1 MLRAAGPIIYARNYV
16 EGDYSED
23 EAEWDEDDE
32 AEWDEVPNFPIL
44 YAFTLHEYDPISEDE
59 MELAEAILNVQRMLC
74 RDTGTWPG

>member
-1 MLRAAGPIIYARNYV
+1 MLRAATPIIYARNYV

-23 EAEWDEDDE
+23 ET
-32 AEWDEVPNFPIL
+32 EWDEVPNFPIL
-44 YAFTLHEYDPISEDE
+44 YAEYSEDEMEFAEDYPISEDE